1 MRILASVNQI
11 KQRIRFD
18 NDAEDE
24 DFLNIALSAS
34 SMILNYLK
42 NPFLYQDSNG
52 DVLLDSNGDVVIQTT
67 PYGVGVP
74 PEVFHSTVILAG
86 MMKRDPDGQEMD
98 KWQQGYLPWQVTAGI
113 YMLRDPGMA

>member
-24 DFLNIALSAS
+24 DFLNIALAAS

-42 NPFLYQDSNG
+42 TPFAYQDSNG
-52 DVLLDSNGDVVIQTT
+52 DVLMDSNGDVILQTYKDG
-67 PYGVGVP
+67 PGVP

-86 MMKRDPDGQEMD
+86 MMKRDPDGVEME
-98 KWQQGYLPWQVTAGI
+98 KWQQGYLPWQATAGI
-113 YMLRDPGMA
+113 YMLRDPALS